1 MKFLIDHDYHIH
13 STLSACSKN
22 PEQSPAY
29 LLEYA
34 RQNGYGQICVT
45 DHFWDAAVEGASQW
59 YAPQNY
65 EHVCQSLPLPQAE
78 GIEFLFGVET
88 EMTKDN
94 ILGISPE
101 RYDAFDFI
109 IVPISHFHMVGFTL
123 SEEDAATVEGRA
135 HRFLAKLEAVLSM
148 PLPFHKIGLAHMAN
162 DTLGGRD
169 LATYCQVLR
178 QITGEKLRHLF
189 TKAAALGVG
198 IELNASCLAFRSEE
212 EAQAVTDFY
221 TVAKECGCKFYVGTD
236 AHHPQQ
242 FVGRREI
249 AQHFVDRLGLSETD
263 RFTLK

>member
-1 MKFLIDHDYHIH
+1 MRFIIDHDLHIH
-13 STLSACSKN
+13 SSLSPCAGDPLQTPDAILRHGAEDGLSTLC
-22 PEQSPAY
+22 
-29 LLEYA
+29 L
-34 RQNGYGQICVT
+34 T
-45 DHFWDAAVEGASQW
+45 DHFWDETVAGASRW
-59 YAPQNY
+59 YTPQNY
-65 EHVCQSLPLPQAE
+65 DHVRQSLPLPQAE

-94 ILGISPE
+94 ILGVSPD

-135 HRFLAKLEAVLSM
+135 NRFLAKLEAVLSM

-162 DTLGGRD
+162 DTIGGRD
-169 LATYCQVLR
+169 LTMYCQVLR
-178 QITGEKLRHLF
+178 QITGERLRALF

-198 IELNASCLAFRSEE
+198 IELNTSCLAFRSEE
-212 EAQAVTDFY
+212 EAQAVTAFY
-221 TVAKECGCKFYVGTD
+221 TVAKECGCKFYVGSD